1 MMLLA
6 AMAAIAAL
14 MLAATP
20 AMADDFD
27 RHDFCRLF
35 DCNDNN
41 NDFCDDGS
49 FFDNCRFD
57 RFNNDFCNDG
67 SFFDNCRFDRFN
79 NGSGFGDF
87 EQDADS
93 GDIDQSFDV
102 TGGGDNSNQ
111 TVGIQGVGNTGNAQN
126 QIGVTDLGNNFD
138 NFDRNDFDRND
149 FCDDFD
155 GNDFCHDL
163 RDFCD
168 DFDRDGFC
176 DNLFD
181 RFNRFDR
188 LNRFDRFDNGFG
200 DFEFEDSGAS
210 IDVSPTNMTTSDQ
223 SVNQAATAVGK

>member
-1 MMLLA
+1 MRKMMMLA

-27 RHDFCRLF
+27 RHDFCRFF

-41 NDFCDDGS
+41 NDFCDDDDFF

-57 RFNNDFCNDG
+57 RFDFND
-67 SFFDNCRFDRFN
+67 
-79 NGSGFGDF
+79 GFGDF
-87 EQDADS
+87 EQEADS

-111 TVGIQGVGNTGNAQN
+111 TVGIQGVANTGNAQN
-126 QIGVTDLGNNFD
+126 QIGVTQFGDDFNN
-138 NFDRNDFDRND
+138 FDRND

-155 GNDFCHDL
+155 
-163 RDFCD
+163 RDNFCD
-168 DFDRDGFC
+168 
-176 DNLFD
+176 
-181 RFNRFDR
+181 
-188 LNRFDRFDNGFG
+188 NRFDRFDNFGRFDPFNNGFG

-210 IDVSPTNMTTSDQ
+210 IEVSPTNVATSDQ